1 MSRSR
6 QDYSVINPTRLVAA
20 WIFLAANLAA
30 QSPSGKS
37 EVVEGQTT
45 ISLPDSLRMNSAER
59 EILRLERKRS
69 AAIAS
74 HDTVWLMTVYAQD
87 FRGVTANGARVDRSA
102 LFRVFA
108 RDNPDSRF
116 LIDELEVQWLSP
128 TTALVRGRLTTLTTA
143 GQVLGSSRY
152 LHVYLKRGERWE
164 IVAAQGTVVVSS

>member
-1 MSRSR
+1 
-6 QDYSVINPTRLVAA
+6 VINPIRLVAT

-45 ISLPDSLRMNSAER
+45 IRLPDSSRMNSAER
-59 EILRLERKRS
+59 EVLRLERRRS

-74 HDTVWLMTVYAQD
+74 HDTVWLMTVYAKD
-87 FRGVTANGARVDRSA
+87 FRGVATNGAQVDRST

-116 LIDELEVQWLSP
+116 LIDELEIQSLSP
-128 TTALVRGRLTTLTTA
+128 TTAIVRGRLTTLATS
-143 GQVLGSSRY
+143 GHVLGASRY
-152 LHVYLKRGERWE
+152 LHVYLKRGDRWE
-164 IVAAQGTVVVSS
+164 IVAAQGTVVAGS